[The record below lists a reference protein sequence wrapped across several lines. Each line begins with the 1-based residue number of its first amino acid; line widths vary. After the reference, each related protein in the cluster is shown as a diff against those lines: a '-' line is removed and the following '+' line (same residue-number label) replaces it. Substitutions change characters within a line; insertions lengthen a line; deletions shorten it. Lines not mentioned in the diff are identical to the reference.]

1 MKKFGLSFERNV
13 TNVTDVSNDLH
24 FKMFNE
30 TDNYVPY
37 WKLNRSEPTKPDL
50 NSTNHFNIDYYG
62 NRNFHKENSIESGN
76 VQVDEQYSNG
86 SLFGIERNLSDY
98 EEVLVPF
105 NEEPEK

>member
-13 TNVTDVSNDLH
+13 TNVSNVTNDRH
-24 FKMFNE
+24 FPMFNE

-50 NSTNHFNIDYYG
+50 YSTNHFDIEYYG
-62 NRNFHKENSIESGN
+62 RGNVLKENSN
-76 VQVDEQYSNG
+76 EQYSNG

-98 EEVLVPF
+98 EEVLVPS

>member
-13 TNVTDVSNDLH
+13 TDDRH

-50 NSTNHFNIDYYG
+50 YSNNHFDIDYYG
-62 NRNFHKENSIESGN
+62 NRNFHKESGN

-98 EEVLVPF
+98 EQVVVPSH
-105 NEEPEK
+105 EEPEK